1 MNVLGVPGPFTKA
14 CEKTEDYPEAL
25 EEPIDSYSIFK
36 ALSEERL
43 AHMSLDILDFVYEY
57 FSQKEKSSRDS
68 LTNDHTNVD

>member
-1 MNVLGVPGPFTKA
+1 MDALGVPGHFTEA

-25 EEPIDSYSIFK
+25 EELIDSYLIFK

-57 FSQKEKSSRDS
+57 FSHEEKSSRES
-68 LTNDHTNVD
+68 LTNDHTNVN